1 MGDNQPWLRQDR
13 EPALWYDRF
22 THYRRLGPQR
32 TLLGAYRAATK
43 AQKGASGRAKTVPG
57 AWQKAFQEWSWK
69 ERAEAYDQY
78 RRNAEEREWNKRY
91 TKQRET
97 EWALAQDLV
106 TKAKQMLSMP
116 LVKTTRTVEEDG
128 RLIITEVEPARW
140 AFRDAAGYIETA
152 SKLARL
158 AAGKP
163 TAETRIVLG
172 EDDLGNLRELS
183 DEQLS
188 AIYHNLAL
196 LIDAASHPRDVG
208 DGPPA
213 PDPGEPPELGDPAP
227 A

>member
-1 MGDNQPWLRQDR
+1 MGDNQPWLRQDG
-13 EPALWYDRF
+13 EPWRWYDRF
-22 THYRRLGPQR
+22 TRYRRLGSQR
-32 TLLGAYRAATK
+32 TLMGAYKAEARLS
-43 AQKGASGRAKTVPG
+43 AQKHAKNVPG
-57 AWQKAFQEWSWK
+57 AWHDAFTKWQWK